1 MENSI
6 CSNLYDNDDIE
17 RKVKSV
23 YIGGY
28 TLFKKFYKCDYEVQ
42 CKLFQAYCTNL
53 YCSSL

>member
-23 YIGGY
+23 YIGCY
-28 TLFKKFYKCDYEVQ
+28 TLFRKFNKCDYEVQ
-42 CKLFQAYCTNL
+42 CKLYKFVL
-53 YCSSL
+53 